1 MSENFRRHL
10 ILWSGGIASKKP
22 SFLVIMSNNWQREFF
37 ELLVALAKVF
47 LVVVAA
53 MLRDLTT
60 NRAMLALAQLRHLTG
75 PPAVGAFDALADALE
90 QNSEG
95 HFKRD
100 RTIDR
105 ELVLR

>member
-1 MSENFRRHL
+1 MSENFRSHL
-10 ILWSGGIASKKP
+10 ILWSDGIASKKP
-22 SFLVIMSNNWQREFF
+22 VLVAIMRDDGKREFF
-37 ELLVALAKVF
+37 ELLVAHAKVL

-53 MLRDLTT
+53 MLRDLTA

-75 PPAVGAFDALADALE
+75 PTTIGAFNALADALE

-105 ELVLR
+105 EFVLR